1 MRRLTLLAL
10 LLVQGCGGGP
20 DLTPV
25 EWQLRR
31 GELEEARAAL
41 DAVPLEAREERYAQ
55 LSRRVDA
62 ALAEVSRVRAELAAL
77 EAEREGLSLEQVQ
90 DRLQQVRAEG
100 SVAKELIAV
109 ARSAAVDWDAER
121 RARRGFQVR
130 PRQDEEESEL
140 AGEGPA
146 APQVPVDAF
155 VREVLETAELD
166 SLAGRHVAAL
176 EALERAV
183 SEAPRIEG
191 FRSALEAARKRA
203 DADAQ
208 ALLAAAESA
217 ERLRGLAGAWEVVGA
232 ARHRFPAGVL
242 DGRWDLA
249 LARWTPPDE
258 LPSGTADAVAV
269 TDQPPAATATPPRAG
284 KTQPPAGTTQPP
296 AGTSPSP
303 ASRPAAPV
311 RLTAEELV
319 LDPGELAIAGERA
332 RLRGDLPRALAL
344 LNTAAGRTAGPEHA
358 RYRRRANE
366 VSWLLALEDEWPVE
380 ELGALDAPEFSVPL
394 SVVEEGLLSEDA
406 LAGLALTVLGDGD
419 ARARARALP
428 LLAALTEVDPEHR
441 DLLVAAARGEEV
453 PSGGYV
459 LHEGQFLGAL
469 DFDRE
474 QVGREVE
481 AHLRAVLGSRVPQ
494 RLEAH
499 AELVEL
505 ARIHPWAEQELAR
518 GLAELEASALRS
530 LQRAKAWKPL
540 LALAEQRARLD
551 QARAHALALIFDE
564 QRYFY
569 PVPANRR
576 AEYEQVQREVDERVA
591 AVRAIWDGGATVR
604 LDERFTDALRDLR
617 WARREQGHR
626 SLPDGVPAWMGVL
639 VEGQEQV
646 SLQGFA
652 WDRGE
657 LARLHRD
664 RWIEARNERVWTEG
678 EEVCGRAEQEQVRI
692 TNRYRALMGRQSVGW
707 DGQIQAA
714 AAVHSEYMSRTGN
727 FGHFEED
734 VPGRRTPFDRMR
746 EQGYERGVSEN
757 CHAGSGSPEGAHQ
770 GWTHSS
776 GHHRNLLMTGHTEMA
791 TAVAGYYWTQ
801 NFGVGEASR
810 AGLPAPPPD
819 PWQD

>member
-10 LLVQGCGGGP
+10 LLVHGCGGGP

-31 GELEEARAAL
+31 GELDEARAAL
-41 DAVPLEAREERYAQ
+41 DAIPPEAREERYAQ
-55 LSRRVDA
+55 LSRRVDD
-62 ALAEVSRVRAELAAL
+62 ALAEVTRVREELASL
-77 EAEREGLSLEQVQ
+77 EVEREGLTLEQVQ
-90 DRLQQVRAEG
+90 ARLQQVRAEG
-100 SVAKELIAV
+100 SVAKELIAI

-130 PRQDEEESEL
+130 PRADLDEG
-140 AGEGPA
+140 AGAGPD
-146 APQVPVDAF
+146 PTPVPVDAF

-183 SEAPRIEG
+183 REAPRIEG
-191 FRSALEAARKRA
+191 FRAARDAARKRA

-208 ALLAAAESA
+208 ALLTAAESA
-217 ERLRGLAGAWEVVGA
+217 ERLRGLAGAWEVVGGE
-232 ARHRFPAGVL
+232 RHRFPAGVL
-242 DGRWDLA
+242 DGRWELA
-249 LARWTPPDE
+249 LARWTPPE
-258 LPSGTADAVAV
+258 EVPAGASGGAEAKDDPRPAVAQV
-269 TDQPPAATATPPRAG
+269 SPVEAPVPAPRA
-284 KTQPPAGTTQPP
+284 P
-296 AGTSPSP
+296 
-303 ASRPAAPV
+303 APV

-332 RLRGDLPRALAL
+332 RVRGDLPRALAL

-358 RYRRRANE
+358 RYRRRAHE
-366 VSWLLALEDEWPVE
+366 VSWLLALEDEWPAE
-380 ELGALDAPEFSVPL
+380 ELGALDAPESSALQQAVD
-394 SVVEEGLLSEDA
+394 EGLLSEDA
-406 LAGLALTVLGDGD
+406 LAGLALRVLTGEE
-419 ARARARALP
+419 ARDRARALP
-428 LLAALTEVDPEHR
+428 ILAALTEVDSEHR
-441 DLLVAAARGEEV
+441 DLLVAGARGEEV
-453 PSGGYV
+453 PEGGYV
-459 LHEGQFLGAL
+459 LHEGEFLGAL

-474 QVGREVE
+474 QVGRQVE
-481 AHLRAVLGSRVPQ
+481 ALLRAVQGSRVPQ

-505 ARIHPWAEQELAR
+505 ARVHLWAEQELAR
-518 GLAELEASALRS
+518 GLGELEASALRS

-551 QARAHALALIFDE
+551 QARSSALALIFDE

-591 AVRAIWDGGATVR
+591 AVRAIWDAGATVR
-604 LDERFTDALRDLR
+604 LDERFREALRDLR
-617 WARREQGHR
+617 WARREQGHS

-639 VEGQEQV
+639 ATEQEEV

-664 RWIEARNERVWTEG
+664 RWIEDRNERVWTEG
-678 EEVCGRAEQEQVRI
+678 DETCGRAEQEQVRI

-707 DGQIQAA
+707 DAKIQAA

-746 EQGYERGVSEN
+746 EQGYDRGVSEN

-810 AGLPAPPPD
+810 AALPAPPPD

>member
-10 LLVQGCGGGP
+10 LLVHGCGGGP

-31 GELEEARAAL
+31 GELDEARAAL
-41 DAVPLEAREERYAQ
+41 DAIPPEAREERYAQ
-55 LSRRVDA
+55 LSRRVDD
-62 ALAEVSRVRAELAAL
+62 ALAEVTRVREELASL
-77 EAEREGLSLEQVQ
+77 EVEREGLTLEQVQ
-90 DRLQQVRAEG
+90 ARLQQVRAEG
-100 SVAKELIAV
+100 SVAKELIAI

-130 PRQDEEESEL
+130 PRADLDEG
-140 AGEGPA
+140 AGPDPA
-146 APQVPVDAF
+146 PVPVDAF

-183 SEAPRIEG
+183 REAPRIEG
-191 FRSALEAARKRA
+191 FRAAREAARKRA

-208 ALLAAAESA
+208 ALLTAAEGA
-217 ERLRGLAGAWEVVGA
+217 ERLRGLAGAWEVVGGE
-232 ARHRFPAGVL
+232 RHRFPAGVL
-242 DGRWDLA
+242 DGRWELA
-249 LARWTPPDE
+249 LERWTPPEEVPAAEPDGAGTKDE
-258 LPSGTADAVAV
+258 PRPAVAQV
-269 TDQPPAATATPPRAG
+269 
-284 KTQPPAGTTQPP
+284 
-296 AGTSPSP
+296 SPVEAPVP
-303 ASRPAAPV
+303 ASSAPAPV

-332 RLRGDLPRALAL
+332 RVRGDLPRALAL

-366 VSWLLALEDEWPVE
+366 VSWLLALEDEWPAE
-380 ELGALDAPEFSVPL
+380 ELGALDAPESSALQQAVDE
-394 SVVEEGLLSEDA
+394 VLLSEDA
-406 LAGLALTVLGDGD
+406 LAGLALRVLAGEE
-419 ARARARALP
+419 ARDRARALP
-428 LLAALTEVDPEHR
+428 ILAALTEVDSEHR
-441 DLLVAAARGEEV
+441 DLLVAGARGEEV
-453 PSGGYV
+453 PDGGYV
-459 LHEGQFLGAL
+459 LHEGEFLGAL

-474 QVGREVE
+474 QVGRQVE
-481 AHLRAVLGSRVPQ
+481 ALLRAVQGSRVPQ

-505 ARIHPWAEQELAR
+505 ARVHLWAEQELAR
-518 GLAELEASALRS
+518 GLGELEASALRS

-551 QARAHALALIFDE
+551 QARSSALALIFDE

-591 AVRAIWDGGATVR
+591 AVRAIWDAGATVR
-604 LDERFTDALRDLR
+604 LDERFREALRDLR
-617 WARREQGHR
+617 WARREQGHS

-639 VEGQEQV
+639 ATEQEEV

-664 RWIEARNERVWTEG
+664 RWIEDRNERVWTEG
-678 EEVCGRAEQEQVRI
+678 DETCGRAEQEQVRI

-707 DGQIQAA
+707 DAKIQAA

-746 EQGYERGVSEN
+746 EQGYDRGVSEN

-810 AGLPAPPPD
+810 AALPAPPPD